1 MPSEQIQD
9 IALSEIELVPL
20 LRKTID
26 EEKLAGLTQSIREVG
41 LLYPPR
47 LTRRGEKY
55 LPADGYHRIV
65 ALMKLGRKSIPA
77 FVEDEPLGEGDMIRK
92 GLIANSHRVENTP
105 LEKAEA
111 IARLMELTGW
121 NASTVAEKLGFSN
134 ATVSRLLS
142 LLDLPEPIRERV
154 HRGDIPLSAACE
166 LARVEDGPTQAAL
179 ATEVASGRLTRDAL
193 SGSLKSLKKGAT
205 ATAAASAGPS
215 RVTAK
220 LGSGRA
226 VTVMGESIDLEAFI
240 EALEEVL
247 TKARKARTQGIEVG
261 TFAKMLRDQA
271 G

>member
-65 ALMKLGRKSIPA
+65 ALMKLGRKTIPA

-92 GLIANSHRVENTP
+92 GLIANSHRIENTP

-111 IARLMELTGW
+111 IARVMELTGW

-142 LLDLPEPIRERV
+142 LLQLPEPIRERV

-205 ATAAASAGPS
+205 ASAGPS

-226 VTVMGESIDLEAFI
+226 VTVVGESIDLEAFI
-240 EALEEVL
+240 EALEDVL
-247 TKARKARTQGIEVG
+247 SKARKARTQGIEVG